1 MSSASKAVEAERLD
15 GMMRVEARRKRI
27 DCIVGLHLATTMKP
41 SAEVPLRF
49 TEAEERHKSIH
60 AYLPN
65 TDTTA
70 GDVRR
75 AVVIM
80 CMCALNK
87 RA

>member
-1 MSSASKAVEAERLD
+1 MD

-65 TDTTA
+65 TD
-70 GDVRR
+70 D
-75 AVVIM
+75 
-80 CMCALNK
+80 
-87 RA
+87 